1 MNCNDINSIPKR
13 IDDYI
18 NNHKRQNN
26 SGKILIKKNYIFS
39 REDFIID
46 DYFLCEIILLLTAIS
61 KNTKKYMMKINK
73 INNEIKELWADVIY
87 KYIEM
92 NSIKEKDK
100 SGMNIDLSEDKISKN
115 NQLEKEKNSI
125 FIVNEKNKKD
135 IKEQNKIIERLKKQ
149 IEEIKKNKDDK
160 IISLEK
166 KIKEYEDEINKLNLT
181 IKENENKLNKL
192 KKLEEE
198 NFNSKEKLM
207 KLVNENLVLKTYK
220 EYKLK
225 YESLISYQ
233 KTQDNKNQNSNME
246 NITETK
252 EKYLISLKNNVMIQ
266 KENER

>member
-18 NNHKRQNN
+18 NNYKRQNN

-46 DYFLCEIILLLTAIS
+46 DYFLCDIILLLTAIS

-100 SGMNIDLSEDKISKN
+100 SGMTNNLSKDEINRNKN
-115 NQLEKEKNSI
+115 NQLEKEKNNI
-125 FIVNEKNKKD
+125 IIDKEKNKKE
-135 IKEQNKIIERLKKQ
+135 IKEHNKIIANLKKQ

-166 KIKEYEDEINKLNLT
+166 KIKEYEDEINKL
-181 IKENENKLNKL
+181 
-192 KKLEEE
+192 
-198 NFNSKEKLM
+198 M
-207 KLVNENLVLKTYK
+207 KLIN
-220 EYKLK
+220 
-225 YESLISYQ
+225 
-233 KTQDNKNQNSNME
+233 
-246 NITETK
+246 
-252 EKYLISLKNNVMIQ
+252 
-266 KENER
+266 